1 MVLLDS
7 DSHRGFLQKIIQA
20 DHWLFSK
27 INQDWTGPVT
37 DLIFPFLREAEFWV
51 PLYLFF
57 LVFILVNF
65 GKKGLRWSIML
76 ILTASISDQISSNL
90 VKSFIFRLRPC
101 RNPELMDNI
110 RVLVNYCPSSSSFT
124 SSHACNHFAMASF
137 IFITLR
143 HTSRWWALIFVWA
156 FFVAYAQVYVG
167 VHFPVDVTAGALLGC
182 LIGFLTSRILHWQT
196 GKLNLQPHNHQHA

>member
-27 INQDWTGPVT
+27 INQDWTSPVT

-76 ILTASISDQISSNL
+76 ILTASISDQVSSNL

-101 RNPELMDNI
+101 RNPELMDSI
-110 RVLVNYCPSSSSFT
+110 RVLVNYCPGSSSFT

-143 HTSRWWALIFVWA
+143 HTSRWWALMFVWA
-156 FFVAYAQVYVG
+156 FLVAYAQVYVG